1 VTAEAGAGRHTDSV
15 IELGTGTLTCEE
27 ICAIARDGEA
37 VGLDPRV
44 ASRLADGHRAVM
56 LLATQGPV
64 YGRSTGVGALLTA
77 RLVDTSASG
86 PGVTHQSAT
95 LDHGDGLL
103 RSHAT
108 TAGPALPGEQVRA
121 MTAARIEQIAVGR
134 SGLGPATAVAL
145 VDLLNEDRMP
155 TIGRFN
161 SLGTGDVAPLAR
173 LALTL
178 PTDALDSGDGLA
190 LMSSNALTIGRAAL
204 AVVDL
209 DRLLAAATVV
219 TALTFLARDGAAGA
233 LHALAAGP
241 FPGPR
246 RVAHMLRRLGA
257 GSRRPA
263 RLQDQY
269 GLRAAPQTLGIAV
282 DAAATL
288 REVVT
293 ALAGAGLE
301 NPLVIAGPQSSVVH
315 HGGFHAVHLTA
326 ALDDAALGLARA
338 AVGSVN
344 RLALLTEPP
353 PTPVAR
359 SADQLAA
366 DPVPQDEARA
376 FLAGGPATASGIMV
390 LEYTAAAALGT
401 VRAAAIPAATQ
412 TAGLSRGIEQD
423 ATYAP
428 LAADQ
433 LADAIA
439 AMRVLVAVELVA
451 ATRAL
456 RLRELPV
463 PEPLSEVWRICAR
476 LPAEMNDRDLT
487 DDVHDAE
494 AVLEEIAPFGA
505 SAGHDTK
512 DASDDEDGLL

>member
-1 VTAEAGAGRHTDSV
+1 
-15 IELGTGTLTCEE
+15 
-27 ICAIARDGEA
+27 
-37 VGLDPRV
+37 
-44 ASRLADGHRAVM
+44 
-56 LLATQGPV
+56 
-64 YGRSTGVGALLTA
+64 
-77 RLVDTSASG
+77 
-86 PGVTHQSAT
+86 
-95 LDHGDGLL
+95 
-103 RSHAT
+103 
-108 TAGPALPGEQVRA
+108 
-121 MTAARIEQIAVGR
+121 
-134 SGLGPATAVAL
+134 
-145 VDLLNEDRMP
+145 
-155 TIGRFN
+155 
-161 SLGTGDVAPLAR
+161 
-173 LALTL
+173 
-178 PTDALDSGDGLA
+178 
-190 LMSSNALTIGRAAL
+190 MSSNALTIGRAAL

-246 RVAHMLRRLGA
+246 RVAATLRRLGA

-282 DAAATL
+282 DGAATL
-288 REVVT
+288 RAVVT

-301 NPLVIAGPQSSVVH
+301 NPLVIASPQASVVH

-353 PTPVAR
+353 PTPADPL
-359 SADQLAA
+359 SADPLIAGA
-366 DPVPQDEARA
+366 PPLDEARA

-433 LADAIA
+433 FADAIA

-451 ATRAL
+451 AARAL
-456 RLRELPV
+456 RLRRLSGARPV
-463 PEPLSEVWRICAR
+463 DAGVAALRPVAR
-476 LPAEMNDRDLT
+476 RDERSGP
-487 DDVHDAE
+487 HR
-494 AVLEEIAPFGA
+494 
-505 SAGHDTK
+505 
-512 DASDDEDGLL
+512 